1 MQFRKQHARSFTHG
15 SLFEFEMC
23 LVTKDVTLVRS
34 FLENKKSVLKLKA
47 GENNNDAQNLSFRG
61 TPRLLIA
68 RSDLLRS
75 GRSGNRVPMGA
86 RFSAPVQNGP
96 RAHTASYK
104 MGTVSFLGLKL
115 PGRGVYHPPLSS
127 AEDKEKID
135 LYLYIS
141 SRHSWAVLG

>member
-1 MQFRKQHARSFTHG
+1 MQFRKQQARSFTHG

-23 LVTKDVTLVRS
+23 LVTKDVILVRS
-34 FLENKKSVLKLKA
+34 FLENEKSLLKLKA
-47 GENNNDAQNLSFRG
+47 SDNNNDGQNISFRG
-61 TPRLLIA
+61 TPRLSIA
-68 RSDLLRS
+68 RINLLRS
-75 GRSGNRVPMGA
+75 ERSGNRIPMGA
-86 RFSAPVQNGP
+86 KFSAPVQNGP
-96 RAHTASYK
+96 RAHTTSYK

-127 AEDKEKID
+127 AEDKERID